1 MPKKIIGWRIVE
13 KNKREG
19 IHYVVGVLTQPTQP
33 TAAQINAFHSEH
45 PPHAADHDHGHC
57 VRSVER
63 FEHIQED

>member
-1 MPKKIIGWRIVE
+1 MAKKIIGWRVME

-33 TAAQINAFHSEH
+33 TAAQINALRSEH
-45 PPHAADHDHGHC
+45 PPHAADHDHGYC

-63 FEHIQED
+63 FEHITED